1 VIRTAAWLPPA
12 LLAIAALS
20 ACSKDSPGATR
31 HRFHLPFTKTND
43 SAGGAIDL
51 STTSYSPSKL
61 SAVGSLS
68 GTNKLDGPPP
78 PATIPLPFDQ
88 NICGK
93 TAEAPVSATSK
104 GLSNAVVWIADVKT
118 GKDFPIDKRTE
129 LSSDNCAL
137 NPRVQAVVVGTTVD
151 VFNDDKLIHRLI
163 FTRMGTNDTLT
174 KMPFFNTGQ
183 VVASE
188 RLAKDAGMVEVRCVQ
203 HPWTRGYIAVF
214 DQPYFAVTDDD
225 GSFTI
230 DSLPPGTYK
239 MMVWHEGAANPVEQQ
254 VQVAA
259 GGKAKVD
266 LAIRV
271 GAARS
276 SPPDSATG
284 AAR

>member
-1 VIRTAAWLPPA
+1 MIRTAAWLPAA

-20 ACSKDSPGATR
+20 ACSNDDGPSR
-31 HRFHLPFTKTND
+31 HRFHLPFSKTND
-43 SAGGAIDL
+43 SASGSIDL
-51 STTSYSPSKL
+51 STSSYTPGKL
-61 SAVGSLS
+61 AAVGSLS
-68 GTNKLDGPPP
+68 GTIKLDGPPP
-78 PATIPLPFDQ
+78 PSTIPVPFDQ
-88 NICGK
+88 NICGT
-93 TAEAPVSATSK
+93 TAEAPVSATPK

-118 GKDFPIDKRTE
+118 GKNFPIEKRTE
-129 LSSDNCAL
+129 LSSDDCAL
-137 NPRVQAVVVGTTVD
+137 DPRVQAVVVGTTVD

-163 FTRMGTNDTLT
+163 FTRMGTADTLT
-174 KMPFFNTGQ
+174 KMPFFNSGQ

-188 RLAKDAGMVEVRCVQ
+188 RLAKGPGLVEVRCVQ

-214 DQPYFAVTDDD
+214 DEPYFAVTDDD

-254 VQVAA
+254 VQIAA
-259 GGKAKVD
+259 GGKANVD

-276 SPPDSATG
+276 SPPDSAAG